1 MGREFGARVRWL
13 VMICEG
19 KISAH
24 NEFGIV
30 NRIMGDSSI
39 ERLHLAANIEIDSHI
54 ERKY

>member
-39 ERLHLAANIEIDSHI
+39 ERHHLAANIEIDSHI